1 MPAAMWG
8 RIARPELDFCD
19 LLHGGPTEKRLARFR
34 VQNVVHGPILL
45 QRMSPLLADFVL

>member
-1 MPAAMWG
+1 MWG